1 MDMPSFDVVFKV
13 DMQEIDNAVNMAR
26 KEIGQR
32 FDFKGTHNEIDLDK
46 DSILILAADDY
57 KLTAVIDIL
66 RGKLARR
73 SVSPTCLDFGKK
85 EPASHGAIRQRITLL
100 QGIDQERARE
110 ITRTIK
116 DSKLKVQAQ
125 IMDDQVRVS
134 GKKIDDLQTAIQL
147 LKEKDFGIDLQ
158 FVNMRS

>member
-13 DMQEIDNAVNMAR
+13 EMQEVDNAVNMAR

-110 ITRTIK
+110 IVRTIK

-134 GKKIDDLQTAIQL
+134 GKKIDDLQTVIQL
-147 LKEKDFGIDLQ
+147 LKDKDFGIDLQ

>member
-1 MDMPSFDVVFKV
+1 MPSFDVVFKV

-110 ITRTIK
+110 IVRTIK
-116 DSKLKVQAQ
+116 ESKLKVQAQ

-134 GKKIDDLQTAIQL
+134 GKKIDDLQTVIQL